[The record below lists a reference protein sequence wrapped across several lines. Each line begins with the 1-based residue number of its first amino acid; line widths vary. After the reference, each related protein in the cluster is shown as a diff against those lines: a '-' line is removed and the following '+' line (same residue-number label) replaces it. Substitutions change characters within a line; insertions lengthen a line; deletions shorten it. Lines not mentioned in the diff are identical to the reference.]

1 MADRTL
7 EPPERGVDVEQLTRV
22 VLQAAHTLL
31 IPEDEQGM
39 PLLFNEAAVRT
50 FGYSERELREL
61 NRAQLIHPEELDE
74 AERLAATRAEGN
86 GQTRRFRRRVI
97 TKAGEVLIADCATSA
112 VPIGE
117 QRVGILVEY
126 R

>member
-1 MADRTL
+1 MLRPRSAQQPAGRD
-7 EPPERGVDVEQLTRV
+7 G
-22 VLQAAHTLL
+22 AA
-31 IPEDEQGM
+31 G
-39 PLLFNEAAVRT
+39 
-50 FGYSERELREL
+50 
-61 NRAQLIHPEELDE
+61 
-74 AERLAATRAEGN
+74 LAATRAEGN